1 MNKNWLEQINFPYT
15 RVKFICKSCFS
26 GGTPSTNNSE
36 YWNGDIP
43 WIASG
48 KMQNCIVDSETD
60 FITKKGLQ
68 NSSTRM
74 IPKGSV
80 GIAMTGATCA
90 NVGYIDLDTTANQ
103 SVYSYIMKE
112 GYNSKYL
119 FYSLIAMRYEILSK
133 QNGGAQQG
141 INGEICKNLYVPQ
154 IDLLTQNKV
163 VSFLDK
169 KVGTIDSLIEY
180 LSNEI
185 AELEKLKFNTTTDVV
200 KNGVKKNKAKSVK
213 YLWIREMNERYSLG
227 MIKYDFSLHGRIG
240 WQGLTTSDYKDVGPH
255 LITGTDFSEGVVNWD
270 TCVHIT
276 DKRFDEDYNIHVKE
290 GDLLITKDGTIGK
303 IAIALNCPE
312 KVSLNSGIMLIKPVS
327 NKCLTKY
334 LRYVLS
340 SEIFWDWYY
349 FSQRG
354 NATIKHLYQE
364 QFGYFVYPLP
374 SIEEQNE
381 IVKFLDEKCYKINEL
396 IKIKKEKI
404 KELNNYKKSLI
415 FECVVLRKEV

>member
-1 MNKNWLEQINFPYT
+1 MNNNWLEQINFPYT
-15 RVKFICKSCFS
+15 RVKFICKDCFS
-26 GGTPSTNNSE
+26 GGTPSTNNSD
-36 YWNGDIP
+36 YWNGNIP

-60 FITKKGLQ
+60 FITEKGLQ

-74 IPKGSV
+74 IPRGSV

-90 NVGYIDLDTTANQ
+90 NVGYIDINTTANQ
-103 SVYSYIMKE
+103 SVYSYILKD

-141 INGEICKNLYVPQ
+141 INGETCKNLYIPQ
-154 IDLLTQNKV
+154 LDLKTQTKV
-163 VSFLDK
+163 VEYLDIQVDK
-169 KVGTIDSLIEY
+169 IDSTIKH
-180 LSNEI
+180 LSDEI
-185 AELEKLKFNTTTDVV
+185 VELENLKTTITTEI
-200 KNGVKKNKAKSVK
+200 VKKGINKNKCKKVK
-213 YLWIREMNERYSLG
+213 YLWIREMNDTYSLG
-227 MIKYDFSLHGRIG
+227 MVKYDFSLHGRIG
-240 WQGLTTSDYKDVGPH
+240 WQGLTTADYKEEGPY
-255 LITGTDFSEGVVNWD
+255 LITGTDFCEGAVDWN

-340 SEIFWDWYY
+340 SNIFWDWYY
-349 FSQRG
+349 YSQRG

-374 SIEEQNE
+374 SIKEQEE
-381 IVKFLDEKCYKINEL
+381 IVLFLDKKCSKIDEL
-396 IKIKKEKI
+396 IKIKSEKI

-415 FECVVLRKEV
+415 YECVVLKKEV